1 LKWRRICRRGLFF
14 LCNQNQGKKNNIKNR
29 LEDKNERTNR
39 KIIIKDTD
47 DLPVILSINQP
58 ICFLFV

>member
-1 LKWRRICRRGLFF
+1 MEKNLPKRPFF
-14 LCNQNQGKKNNIKNR
+14 SMQSKSGEKNNIKNR
-29 LEDKNERTNR
+29 REDKNERTNR